1 VAEHRAIER
10 HGASFRLRLSAAER
24 ELLRELPA
32 ELGLLLDSNAED
44 PALRRL
50 FPPAY
55 EGDASAQQDYR
66 ELTQDELLGKH
77 RDALTVVAETAD
89 REELGAEEVDAWLS
103 ALNQLR
109 LVLGTRL
116 DVTEDVYE
124 TEIDPLDPDAS
135 ELAVYLYLTWLQ
147 EQFVEVAREPR
158 G

>member
-10 HGASFRLRLSAAER
+10 QGGSFRLRLSAAER

-32 ELGLLLDSNAED
+32 ELGLLLDSHAED

-55 EGDASAQQDYR
+55 EGDAGAQQDYR
-66 ELTQDELLGKH
+66 ELTHDELLGKH
-77 RDALTVVAETAD
+77 RDALTVVVETAD

-124 TEIDPLDPDAS
+124 AEIDPLDPDAS

-147 EQFVEVAREPR
+147 EQFVEVAREPL